1 MHSRRRLSAGAEQDM
16 ETVLPDCRPPLAE
29 PSVPRRRLPE
39 GACDAHCHVFGPA
52 DRFAYAQGRAY
63 TPPDAP
69 YEKLSA
75 LHARLGVDR
84 AVIVQANCHGHDHA
98 ALLDAVARGQ
108 GRYRG
113 VALLPPQADAA
124 LIRTLHEGGV
134 RGARFNFVP
143 HLGAPP
149 PIDVF
154 DRIVALVAALGWHVC
169 LHVDGAA
176 IGELLPRLARLPV
189 PFVVDHMG
197 RVRAR
202 DRLDAPA
209 FRSLLGLAHV
219 PGAWVKVSGMD
230 RIGDGKRPF
239 RESLPF
245 VRALVEAMPQ
255 RTLWGTDWPHPNV
268 AGEMPDDGELVDAFF
283 EACPDQALQRQVL
296 VENPARLYGF

>member
-1 MHSRRRLSAGAEQDM
+1 MHSRCRLSAGAEQDM

-202 DRLDAPA
+202 DGLDAPA

>member
-202 DRLDAPA
+202 DGLDAPA

>member
-1 MHSRRRLSAGAEQDM
+1 MS
-16 ETVLPDCRPPLAE
+16 DCRPPLAE
-29 PSVPRRRLPE
+29 PSAPRRRLPP

-52 DRFAYAQGRAY
+52 DRFPYAQDRSY

-69 YEKLSA
+69 FEKLAA
-75 LHARLGVDR
+75 LHGHVGATH

-98 ALLDAVARGQ
+98 ALLDAVARSQ

-124 LIRTLHEGGV
+124 LVRRLHDGGV

-143 HLGAPP
+143 HLGPP
-149 PIDVF
+149 PSPDVF
-154 DRIVALVAALGWHVC
+154 ERVASLIAPLGWHVC
-169 LHVDGAA
+169 LHVEGAML
-176 IGELLPRLARLPV
+176 GELLPRLARLPV

-202 DRLDAPA
+202 DGLDAPA
-209 FRSLLGLAHV
+209 FRALLDLARV
-219 PGAWVKVSGMD
+219 PGAWIKVSGMD
-230 RIGDGKRPF
+230 RIGDGARPF
-239 RESLPF
+239 RESIPF
-245 VRALVEAMPQ
+245 VRALAEALPE

-268 AGEMPDDGELVDAFF
+268 AGDMPDDGEVVDAFF
-283 EACPDQALQRQVL
+283 EACPDEALRRQVL